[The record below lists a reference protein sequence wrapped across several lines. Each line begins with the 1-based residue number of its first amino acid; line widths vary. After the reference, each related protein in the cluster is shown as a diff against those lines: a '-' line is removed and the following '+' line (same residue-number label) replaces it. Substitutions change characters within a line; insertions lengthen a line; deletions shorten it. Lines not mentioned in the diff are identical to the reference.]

1 MGVTFSNTPTQAYD
15 LLAIVEPSTGAKSV
29 IFTSIPQT
37 HKHLIVQ
44 CSLKRNAPGAGAR
57 GVTIRLNNATSGY
70 NYVYFNYYPATGG
83 AITSQVTGFG
93 AINVAEAEGGVA
105 YDPNTKGSFYT
116 FTINDYTNTNFFRN
130 MMSHKIHSQV
140 GSPSLQHIG
149 NVLQST
155 SALTGLSI
163 LEPNEGFIS
172 GDNVRI
178 YGVKEA

>member
-1 MGVTFSNTPTQAYD
+1 MGVTFSNTVTQAYD
-15 LLAIVEPSTGAKSV
+15 LLAIYEPTTGEKSI

-44 CSLKRNAPGAGAR
+44 CSTKRNAPGAGAR
-57 GVTIRLNNATSGY
+57 GVTIRLNGATSGY
-70 NYVYFNYYPATGG
+70 NYSALEYYPASGG
-83 AITSQVTGFG
+83 PITNQVTGYG
-93 AINVAEAEGGVA
+93 ATSVTAAEGGVA

-130 MMSHKIHSQV
+130 MMSYKVHSQV
-140 GSPSLQHIG
+140 GSPSLSHTG
-149 NVLQST
+149 NLLIST

-163 LEPNEGFIS
+163 LEPNEGFIT